1 MLALG
6 IDSGTGST
14 KSIVLDVSSGEVLA
28 QASRPHQTIE
38 GLPHGHVEQTPQTWI
53 EAVDATARDCISQ
66 IGARK
71 EDLRAIGV
79 SGQQHGLVV
88 LDESDR
94 PIRPAKLWSDT
105 CTAAQAD
112 ELNQAFGGAAEL
124 IASTGNAMTPG
135 YTAPKLLWLK
145 QREPANF
152 RRTTSV
158 LLPHD
163 FINFWLTGEKQ
174 MEYGDASGTG
184 FMDVRKRTWY
194 KPVLDYI
201 DPSAEAKLPP
211 LGSSRK
217 PAGLLQKSR
226 REAWRLPDGIVVSAG
241 GGDNMMGAIG
251 TGNVAAGVVTVSLG
265 TSGTIY
271 AYAPQP
277 VIDPGGEIA
286 AFCDSTDAWLPLAC
300 TMNVGIALDQ
310 VRKLFALDFATIE
323 AQIASAAPGAG
334 GIVFLPYLQGERT
347 PNLPAASGVFHGL
360 NTGNMTAPQMAR
372 AVVEGV
378 VLGLGYALR
387 RFAELGVIPT
397 EIRLIGGGSKSAVT
411 RQIAADVFGCPIV
424 TLQSP
429 EAAALGAAIQAAWTY
444 AQTSAAPVALETLV
458 HDNLKLT
465 SSRVEPRQ
473 AEGKVYA
480 DLLVRHTSLTRAL
493 KANGFL

>member
-6 IDSGTGST
+6 IDSGTSST
-14 KSIVLDVSSGEVLA
+14 KSVVLDVGSGELIA
-28 QASRPHQTIE
+28 QAHCPHETIE
-38 GLPHGHVEQTPQTWI
+38 GLPHGHVEQAPQTWI
-53 EAVDATARDCISQ
+53 DAVDATVRDCISQ
-66 IGARK
+66 LGARK
-71 EDLRAIGV
+71 QDLRAIGV

-88 LDESDR
+88 LDQSDR

-105 CTAAQAD
+105 STVAQAD
-112 ELNQAFGGAAEL
+112 ELNQALGGAAGL
-124 IASTGNAMTPG
+124 IAATGNAMTPG

-152 RRTTSV
+152 QRTTSV

-163 FINFWLTGEKQ
+163 YINFWLTGEKR
-174 MEYGDASGTG
+174 MEYGDASGTA
-184 FMDVRKRTWY
+184 FMNVRTRTWH

-201 DPSAEAKLPP
+201 DASAEAKLPP

-226 REAWRLPDGIVVSAG
+226 REAWGLPEGIVVSAG

-277 VIDPGGEIA
+277 VIDLGGEIA

-310 VRKLFALDFATIE
+310 VRELFSLSFATME
-323 AQIASAAPGAG
+323 AQIASIATGAG
-334 GIVFLPYLQGERT
+334 GVVFLPYLQGERT
-347 PNLPAASGVFHGL
+347 PNLPEASGVFHGL
-360 NTGNMTAPQMAR
+360 NTDNMKAPQMAR
-372 AVVEGV
+372 AIVEGV
-378 VLGLGYALR
+378 ILGLAYGMR
-387 RFAELGVIPT
+387 RFGELGVTPN
-397 EIRLIGGGSKSAVT
+397 EIRLIGGGSKSAAT

-429 EAAALGAAIQAAWTY
+429 EAAALGAAIQGAWTY
-444 AQTSAAPVALETLV
+444 SQSSATPVALEELV
-458 HDNLKLT
+458 RENVKLT
-465 SSRVEPRQ
+465 SSRVEPRE
-473 AEGKVYA
+473 AERKVYS
-480 DLLVRHTSLTRAL
+480 DLLARHTRLTQSL